1 MRPLLVSSGKG
12 GEEEMIEVEFC
23 RGDVV
28 VRVKLDAAL
37 LVWVVIQALVLA
49 DTHWVGYLS

>member
-1 MRPLLVSSGKG
+1 
-12 GEEEMIEVEFC
+12 MIEVEFC